1 MAAPE
6 LTPARPGNLFPETRW
21 TLVLAARNQPERR
34 RQVFEELVR
43 PRYKALYVIARK
55 RGLGVSEAE
64 DAVQGFLTE
73 LLEGD
78 LLARLDPEKGRL
90 RSYLKTALA
99 HYLTNLWQKAR
110 AEKRGGG
117 QPSVDLAEVEA
128 LLSSEAPSPEVL
140 FDRAW
145 ALEMFQSALRQLE
158 LEFAS
163 GRRGG
168 PFELLSELF
177 GFGAVAPYEELA
189 RRHGM
194 SVSQLKS
201 FVHRTRVR
209 LRQLL
214 RERVADTL
222 CDPAEIDLE
231 VRALFE
237 VMAA

>member
-1 MAAPE
+1 
-6 LTPARPGNLFPETRW
+6 LFPETRW
-21 TLVLAARNQPERR
+21 TLVLSAKNQPERR
-34 RQVFEELVR
+34 RQAFEELVK

-55 RGLGVSEAE
+55 RGLAPSEAE
-64 DAVQGFLTE
+64 DAVQGFLTQ

-78 LLARLDPEKGRL
+78 LLTRLDPEKGRL
-90 RSYLKTALA
+90 RAYLKTALG
-99 HYLTNLWQKAR
+99 HYLSNLWQQRR

-117 QPSVDLAEVEA
+117 RADADLAELEA
-128 LLSSEAPSPEVL
+128 WLVSDAPSPEAS

-145 ALEMFQSALRQLE
+145 ALELFQGALRQLE
-158 LEFAS
+158 LEFQN

-168 PFELLSELF
+168 PFELIEQLF
-177 GFGAVAPYEELA
+177 GFADAPSYEELA

-194 SVSQLKS
+194 SVPQLKS
-201 FVHRTRVR
+201 FVHRTRAR

-222 CDPAEIDLE
+222 CDPAEIELE
-231 VRALFE
+231 MRALFE

>member
-1 MAAPE
+1 VLGPDAE
-6 LTPARPGNLFPETRW
+6 PARAGNLFPETRW
-21 TLVLAARNQPERR
+21 TLVLAAKDQPERR
-34 RQVFEELVR
+34 RQVLEELVR

-64 DAVQGFLTE
+64 DAVQGFLTQ

-78 LLARLDPEKGRL
+78 LLTRLDPEKGRL

-99 HYLTNLWQKAR
+99 HYLSNLWQQGR

-117 QPSVDLAEVEA
+117 QANLDLSDVEA
-128 LLSSEAPSPEVL
+128 WLTSDAPTPEEL

-145 ALEMFQSALRQLE
+145 ALELFQSALQQLE
-158 LEFAS
+158 LEFTS
-163 GRRGG
+163 GRRAG
-168 PFELLSELF
+168 PFALLEELF
-177 GFGAVAPYEELA
+177 GFASAPPYEELS

-194 SVSQLKS
+194 SVPQLKS
-201 FVHRTRVR
+201 FVHRARVR

-222 CDPAEIDLE
+222 SDPAEIELE
-231 VRALFE
+231 MRVLFE